1 MLFGSCAVG
10 FLDRFFHDP
19 NKEPSWPE
27 SPIRN
32 AGRAKRNVYLPPS
45 KKIFRVTKFQTMTT
59 AVAKILTNR

>member
-19 NKEPSWPE
+19 YKEPNWSE
-27 SPIRN
+27 SPMRN
-32 AGRAKRNVYLPPS
+32 ASRAKRNVYLPPS
-45 KKIFRVTKFQTMTT
+45 RKIFRVTKFQTMTT